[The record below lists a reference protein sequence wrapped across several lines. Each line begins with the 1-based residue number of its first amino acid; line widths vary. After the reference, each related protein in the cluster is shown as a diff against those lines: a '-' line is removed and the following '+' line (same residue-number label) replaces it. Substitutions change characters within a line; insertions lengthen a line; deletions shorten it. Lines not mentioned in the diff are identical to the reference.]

1 MFTLSD
7 ASFLVKVV
15 ILSAGIGAGIKYLLP
30 ALPIVLDPSL
40 GLAVALLVAPALFM
54 AVLLW
59 GWSVRQR
66 SSSNP

>member
-7 ASFLVKVV
+7 VSFLVKVV
-15 ILSAGIGAGIKYLLP
+15 VLSAALGVGIKYLLP
-30 ALPIVLDPSL
+30 VLPLALDPSL
-40 GLAVALLVAPALFM
+40 GLALGMLVVPALLM
-54 AVLLW
+54 ATLLW

>member
-1 MFTLSD
+1 VFTLSD
-7 ASFLVKVV
+7 VSFLVKVAM
-15 ILSAGIGAGIKYLLP
+15 LSAGLGAGIKYLLP
-30 ALPIVLDPSL
+30 ALPLPLDPSL
-40 GLAVALLVAPALFM
+40 GLALGLLVAPALLM

>member
-1 MFTLSD
+1 MSD
-7 ASFLVKVV
+7 ASFLVKVGV
-15 ILSAGIGAGIKYLLP
+15 LSAGLGVGIKYLLP
-30 ALPIVLDPSL
+30 ALPLALDPSL
-40 GLAVALLVAPALFM
+40 GLALALLVAPALLM